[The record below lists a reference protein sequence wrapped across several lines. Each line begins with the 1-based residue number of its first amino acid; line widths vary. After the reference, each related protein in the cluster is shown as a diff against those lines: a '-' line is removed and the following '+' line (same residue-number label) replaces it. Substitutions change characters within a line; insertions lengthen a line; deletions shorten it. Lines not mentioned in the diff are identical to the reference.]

1 MHYPLSLLVC
11 TGWAHTLHQMEAQST
26 SVTHF
31 PGAPQLC
38 VQSLDPD
45 APIRERRALADA
57 DRENEEHLVRAL
69 FQLVRCGYLDEA
81 QHLCSQRG
89 HSWRAATLL
98 GWTLFH
104 DANLELI
111 PAAGTIYCNSNSVIQ
126 YIYYTV
132 HKLFSFSEKYTSFLV
147 ILTK

>member
-1 MHYPLSLLVC
+1 MY

-26 SVTHF
+26 RVSLF
-31 PGAPQLC
+31 PGAPQLL

-81 QHLCSQRG
+81 QRLCTQRG

-111 PAAGTIYCNSNSVIQ
+111 PAAGTKLIILYCLAFIIEYS
-126 YIYYTV
+126 YIRISSCLQ
-132 HKLFSFSEKYTSFLV
+132 KNNFFSIRT
-147 ILTK
+147 